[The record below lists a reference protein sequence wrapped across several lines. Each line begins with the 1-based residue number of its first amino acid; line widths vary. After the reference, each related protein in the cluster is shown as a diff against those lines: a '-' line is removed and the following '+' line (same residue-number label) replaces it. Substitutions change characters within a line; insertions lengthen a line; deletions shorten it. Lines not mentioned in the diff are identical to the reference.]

1 MWQCKII
8 GLNINDLSRNPNCVG
23 QTFFKLLIEMPAV
36 RKMEFCYYTYTFIFF
51 FDFRVFEFY
60 KVKPNTV

>member
-1 MWQCKII
+1 
-8 GLNINDLSRNPNCVG
+8 
-23 QTFFKLLIEMPAV
+23 MPAV